1 MPSVRNIMGFVGC
14 LSILLVA
21 PPSMAKSAT
30 LVYEGKIEDSKRK
43 AVSGVFPLSFSLH
56 RSTRGGKSVWSE
68 SHFVAVD
75 DGKYVV
81 ELGARRPIGSK
92 LKVEKLFLAVS
103 LTGGAE
109 IVREKVQPQSVRRE
123 AEAASATTAPASSA
137 PASAGLKPRQ
147 QGNKTVVDYAESA
160 GLAFEAEHAKVADR
174 VGRMTES
181 ELLEKI
187 RSGGGKAKIGSSK
200 RYTSSAGGEGGISY
214 ELKCPKG
221 HVVTGMRGGSGIYI
235 DRVQLI
241 CSPLE

>member
-1 MPSVRNIMGFVGC
+1 MRSIRNITGLMVCVG
-14 LSILLVA
+14 LLFTA
-21 PPSMAKSAT
+21 FPSDAWGAT
-30 LVYEGKIEDSKRK
+30 LVYEGKIEDSSRK

-81 ELGARRPIGSK
+81 ELGARRPMGAK

-123 AEAASATTAPASSA
+123 VEVVEAAPSPPASPTVAASA
-137 PASAGLKPRQ
+137 KVRQ

-174 VGRMTES
+174 VGRMTEA

-187 RSGGGKAKIGSSK
+187 RAGGGKTKIGSSK

>member
-1 MPSVRNIMGFVGC
+1 MRSTRVMLVRMACVGAV
-14 LSILLVA
+14 LFTA
-21 PPSMAKSAT
+21 PAMAKSAT
-30 LVYEGKIEDSKRK
+30 LVYEGKIEDGKRK

-56 RSTRGGKSVWSE
+56 RSTRGGKSVWTE

-75 DGKYVV
+75 DGTYVV
-81 ELGARRPIGSK
+81 ELGSRRPISDK
-92 LKVEKLFLAVS
+92 LKLEKLFLAVS

-109 IVREKVQPQSVRRE
+109 IVREKVQPRSVRRE
-123 AEAASATTAPASSA
+123 SDKAQPATAQAPTAGPV
-137 PASAGLKPRQ
+137 KVRQ

-187 RSGGGKAKIGSSK
+187 RSGGGKTKIGASK
-200 RYTSSAGGEGGISY
+200 RYTSSTGGEAGISY

>member
-1 MPSVRNIMGFVGC
+1 MRPIRAMTMVAVTGWLGVM
-14 LSILLVA
+14 LLA
-21 PPSMAKSAT
+21 PAAYAGGAT
-30 LVYEGKIEDSKRK
+30 LVYEGKLEDNKHK
-43 AVSGVFPLSFSLH
+43 AVGGVFPLSFSLH

-68 SHFVAVD
+68 SHWVAVD

-81 ELGARRPIGSK
+81 DLGSRRAIPEK
-92 LKVEKLFLAVS
+92 FDVDKLFLAVS

-109 IVREKVQPQSVRRE
+109 IVREKVRSRTVRRDE
-123 AEAASATTAPASSA
+123 VAAAPRADAAPA
-137 PASAGLKPRQ
+137 PRPRE
-147 QGNKTVVDYAESA
+147 QGGKTVVDYAESA

-174 VGRMTES
+174 VGRMTEA

-187 RSGGGKAKIGSSK
+187 REGGGKPKVGSSK

-214 ELKCPKG
+214 EIKCPKG

>member
-1 MPSVRNIMGFVGC
+1 MRPTQAMVGIVAC
-14 LSILLVA
+14 LGL
-21 PPSMAKSAT
+21 MAHSPTVIAGNDT
-30 LVYEGKIEDSKRK
+30 LVYEGKLEDSKHK

-68 SHFVAVD
+68 SHFVAVE

-81 ELGARRPIGSK
+81 DLGRRRPIPKK
-92 LKVEKLFLAVS
+92 LKVDKLFLAVS

-109 IVREKVQPQSVRRE
+109 IVREKVRPQSLRRE
-123 AEAASATTAPASSA
+123 DAVAAQAP
-137 PASAGLKPRQ
+137 PTPPPTVKPRE
-147 QGNKTVVDYAESA
+147 QGGKTVVEYAESA

-187 RSGGGKAKIGSSK
+187 RSGGGKAKIGTSK

>member
-1 MPSVRNIMGFVGC
+1 MRPTRAMVAMMACVGAM
-14 LSILLVA
+14 LFALPA
-21 PPSMAKSAT
+21 MARSGT
-30 LVYEGKIEDSKRK
+30 MVYEGKIEDSNRK

-56 RSTRGGKSVWSE
+56 RSTRGGKSVWTE

-81 ELGARRPIGSK
+81 QLGSRRRIPEK
-92 LKVEKLFLAVS
+92 LNVEKLFLAVS

-109 IVREKVQPQSVRRE
+109 IVREKMQPQSRRE
-123 AEAASATTAPASSA
+123 VAQGDPGAAESVAPAR
-137 PASAGLKPRQ
+137 PRP
-147 QGNKTVVDYAESA
+147 QGSKTVVDYAESA

-187 RSGGGKAKIGSSK
+187 RSGGGKAKIGASK
-200 RYTSSAGGEGGISY
+200 RYTSSAGGEGGITY

>member
-1 MPSVRNIMGFVGC
+1 M
-14 LSILLVA
+14 
-21 PPSMAKSAT
+21 
-30 LVYEGKIEDSKRK
+30 VYEGKIEDSNRK

-81 ELGARRPIGSK
+81 QLGNRRPVPEK
-92 LKVEKLFLAVS
+92 LNVEKLFLAVS

-109 IVREKVQPQSVRRE
+109 IVREKMQPQSRRE
-123 AEAASATTAPASSA
+123 AAQGDSVAAPSAAPAR
-137 PASAGLKPRQ
+137 PRP
-147 QGNKTVVDYAESA
+147 QGSKTVVDYAESA
-160 GLAFEAEHAKVADR
+160 GLAFEAQHAKVADR

-187 RSGGGKAKIGSSK
+187 RSGGGKAKIGAPK
-200 RYTSSAGGEGGISY
+200 RYTSSAGGEGGITY

>member
-1 MPSVRNIMGFVGC
+1 MRLTRTVTSLAALLALC
-14 LSILLVA
+14 LWALPAS
-21 PPSMAKSAT
+21 AKSAT
-30 LVYEGKIEDSKRK
+30 LVYEGKIEDSNRK

-75 DGKYVV
+75 DGKYSV
-81 ELGARRPIGSK
+81 ELGAKRPIGGK

-109 IVREKVQPQSVRRE
+109 IVREKVQPQQVLRDE
-123 AEAASATTAPASSA
+123 APAVKSALGPTAAKSSA
-137 PASAGLKPRQ
+137 GARAKQVSGKS
-147 QGNKTVVDYAESA
+147 VVDYAESA

-187 RSGGGKAKIGSSK
+187 RSGGGKTKLGSSK

>member
-1 MPSVRNIMGFVGC
+1 MRPTRAMLVLMACVGAMVF
-14 LSILLVA
+14 SA
-21 PPSMAKSAT
+21 PAMAKSAT

-56 RSTRGGKSVWSE
+56 RSTRGGKSVWTE

-81 ELGARRPIGSK
+81 ELGSRRAIPEK
-92 LKVEKLFLAVS
+92 LKIEKLFLAVS

-109 IVREKVQPQSVRRE
+109 IVREKVQPQSVRRDAKE
-123 AEAASATTAPASSA
+123 ALPATAQAPTQVPVKA
-137 PASAGLKPRQ
+137 RQ

-187 RSGGGKAKIGSSK
+187 RSGGGKAKIGTSK